1 MLDVRVEVRSRKNV
15 SAIERL
21 EFDQGHLHPKL
32 EVPRLKSLG
41 REPDSVLRAI
51 RNIYCTYEPA
61 TVSLKSVGD
70 RKQRQEGFAF
80 LRL

>member
-21 EFDQGHLHPKL
+21 DQGHLHPKL

-41 REPDSVLRAI
+41 WELDSVLRAM
-51 RNIYCTYEPA
+51 RNYTYIHII
-61 TVSLKSVGD
+61 KSVGD

-80 LRL
+80 FRL